1 MVSQNISFFM
11 NTDEISFQTVALVEF
26 SFNLR
31 GAKDVHPSV
40 KAGRV
45 KKEEGSFLQKVL
57 VPMFYSSSSPSRGD
71 QSECSSCQS
80 LDQDGTRV
88 RYM

>member
-1 MVSQNISFFM
+1 M

-45 KKEEGSFLQKVL
+45 RKEEGSFLQKVL
-57 VPMFYSSSSPSRGD
+57 SD
-71 QSECSSCQS
+71 WSECGEDVDEQ
-80 LDQDGTRV
+80 GVGARV
-88 RYM
+88 L